1 MGKLTSMR
9 YLGICLLILLLNACV
24 NNYPDAAFMYHPGTQ
39 TRWSSFE
46 NLNGVKGAGG
56 QENNGAKGHAYDH
69 LPAGESITV
78 LDVKGPGI
86 INRMWFTLS
95 ERTPRDLRGLRI
107 RMTWDQESSPAVDVP
122 FGDFYALGLST
133 GLAFE
138 NAFFASPEGRS
149 FTSYLPMPFKDHARI
164 ELVNDLDKAIDL
176 VFFDIDYQ
184 LIPAW
189 DENMMYLH
197 AYWHRDTATTLA
209 EDFELLPSVQGAGRY
224 LGTSVTVFL
233 NHRYANG
240 WFGEGEVKVYLDGD
254 DHAPTLVGTGTED
267 YIGTGWGQGHY
278 IGQYQGCTVADKEK
292 KLYSFYRFHLPD
304 PIYFH
309 QGCRVTIQQMGGD
322 NKANLQAVQ
331 ASGAPLIPVEII
343 EEHGVFHPMYEP
355 GKVVDLSQPDLPG
368 TADSWVNYYR
378 SDDVAAI
385 SYFYLK
391 APGHDLPELQVAAIR
406 TVKTA
411 AE

>member
-1 MGKLTSMR
+1 MR
-9 YLGICLLILLLNACV
+9 YLGTCILVILMIACQ
-24 NNYPDAAFMYHPGTQ
+24 NNYPHAPFMYQPDAQ
-39 TRWSSFE
+39 PRWSSFE

-56 QENNGAKGHAYDH
+56 QENHGAKGHAYDH
-69 LPAGESITV
+69 LPSGERINV
-78 LDVKGPGI
+78 LDVEGPGI

-95 ERTPRDLRGLRI
+95 DRSPRDLGGLSIRI
-107 RMTWDQESSPAVDVP
+107 TWDQEATPAVDVP
-122 FGDFYALGLST
+122 FGDFFALGLSS
-133 GLAFE
+133 GLSFE
-138 NAFFASPEGRS
+138 NALFASPEGRS
-149 FTSYLPMPFKDHARI
+149 FTSYLSMPFKKHAHI
-164 ELVNDLDKAIDL
+164 ELVNELDKAIDL

-184 LIPAW
+184 LISVW

-197 AYWHRDTATTLA
+197 AYWHRDTATTLGQ
-209 EDFELLPSVQGAGRY
+209 DFELLPAIQGAGRY

-233 NHRYANG
+233 NPRYANG

-254 DHAPTLVGTGTED
+254 DQTPTLVGTGTED
-267 YIGTGWGQGHY
+267 YIGTGWGQGPFV
-278 IGQYQGCTVADKEK
+278 GQYQGCTVADKEK

-322 NKANLQAVQ
+322 NKANLQEVQ

-343 EEHGVFHPMYEP
+343 AEHGVFHPIYEP

-368 TADSWVNYYR
+368 TPDSWVNYYR

-385 SYFYLK
+385 SYFYLM
-391 APGHDLPELQVAAIR
+391 APAHNLPALQGSPLR
-406 TVKTA
+406 TAKT
-411 AE
+411 EME